1 MAASVSDSPAP
12 LTRVYLA
19 GPEVFLP
26 DPFTIGGRKKKLCA
40 DYGFVGLYPMDNEAD
55 LAGLPPRE
63 AALRIGRLNEEM
75 IRGCDA
81 VVANIT
87 PFRGPSA
94 DVGTAYEMGFA
105 AGLGKVVCAY
115 TNVAAPFAERTAAYF
130 GGRVTRDAAGRLRDP
145 EDLAVEDWGLVD
157 NLMLESCVAQSGGRL
172 LVRAVAAAELFT
184 DVRGFEEC
192 LAALRA
198 GRPAP
203 RPT

>member
-1 MAASVSDSPAP
+1 MAASVPQPPAS

-26 DPFTIGGRKKKLCA
+26 DPFEVGERKKKLCA
-40 DYGFVGLYPMDNEAD
+40 AYGLVGLYPMDNEAD
-55 LAGLPPRE
+55 LAGLSPRE

-115 TNVAAPFAERTAAYF
+115 TNVAAPFAERTAAHF

-145 EDLAVEDWGLVD
+145 DGLAVEDWGLAD
-157 NLMLESCVAQSGGRL
+157 NLMLESCVVHSGGRL
-172 LVRAVAAAELFT
+172 VARRVAVDALYT
-184 DVRGFEEC
+184 DLGGFEEC
-192 LAALRA
+192 LSAVRVLR
-198 GRPAP
+198 PPP
-203 RPT
+203 RPL

>member
-1 MAASVSDSPAP
+1 MTASVSDSPAP
-12 LTRVYLA
+12 LTRIYLA

-26 DPFTIGGRKKKLCA
+26 DPFTIGERKKKLCA
-40 DYGFVGLYPMDNEAD
+40 DYGLVGLYPMDNEID

-115 TNVAAPFAERTAAYF
+115 TNAAATFAERTTAHF
-130 GGRVTRDAAGRLRDP
+130 GGRVTRDAGGRLRDP
-145 EDLAVEDWGLVD
+145 DGLAVEDWGLVD
-157 NLMLESCVAQSGGRL
+157 NLMLESCVAHSGGRL
-172 LVRAVAAAELFT
+172 VVSAAGAAELFT
-184 DVRGFEEC
+184 DLKGFKEC
-192 LAALRA
+192 LAALRS
-198 GRPAP
+198 PAP
-203 RPT
+203 VPRRP